1 MDITDIRI
9 RKVNADGKLKA
20 YVTVTFDDSFVVH
33 NVKIIEGE
41 NGVFIAMPSR
51 KTKSGEYKDVAHP
64 INTSFRTRLQ
74 DRILEAIPEANRGW
88 SWSWRYSDFDTARR
102 GLSMGATTA
111 TGACGSARPARG
123 GPSTPRCGDRRTA
136 APGCYPS
143 PRHSQRG
150 SSSTCRGSPPR
161 PRVSTGGCSSRSR
174 VSGQASRRRS
184 STRDSCRREA
194 ST

>member
-64 INTSFRTRLQ
+64 INTTFRTKLQ
-74 DRILEAIPEANRGW
+74 DRILEEYGNMGESIE
-88 SWSWRYSDFDTARR
+88 TAVADGR
-102 GLSMGATTA
+102 AF
-111 TGACGSARPARG
+111 
-123 GPSTPRCGDRRTA
+123 
-136 APGCYPS
+136 
-143 PRHSQRG
+143 
-150 SSSTCRGSPPR
+150 
-161 PRVSTGGCSSRSR
+161 
-174 VSGQASRRRS
+174 
-184 STRDSCRREA
+184 
-194 ST
+194 